1 MQKWSCAREFV
12 RVFGKPNPINQEWL
26 MGWPAGWTDL
36 KPLGTGKFLSW
47 QQQHFSPLL
56 NTEKAA

>member
-1 MQKWSCAREFV
+1 
-12 RVFGKPNPINQEWL
+12 
-26 MGWPAGWTDL
+26 L